1 MLCVFFPGA
10 GYDDST
16 AGQEKED
23 DAVFPGGYY
32 EYVWDISPKDG
43 PTANDPECLTYSYS
57 SQVDTVRDVN
67 SGLIGAL
74 LICKSS
80 QCAVGQRG
88 ALISQTRHLNS
99 SAELKQMQ
107 ILLVKLFN
115 TFPRPC
121 ACVLLLNIKLV
132 VQRDNMSKI

>member
-1 MLCVFFPGA
+1 MPCVFFPGA

-32 EYVWDISPKDG
+32 EYVWDIKDG
-43 PTANDPECLTYSYS
+43 PTASDPECLTYSYS

-88 ALISQTRHLNS
+88 ALISQTQHLNS
-99 SAELKQMQ
+99 SAELKT
-107 ILLVKLFN
+107 N
-115 TFPRPC
+115 ADT
-121 ACVLLLNIKLV
+121 ACKTL
-132 VQRDNMSKI
+132 